1 MPDSLVLIEKHPVGH
16 LSAAY
21 LLWNLYQYVRFIPL
35 VHLKYIEYVAIFGF
49 ETELLMKI
57 PVSKRKASI
66 IFTHANVREI
76 ASRNDRGELSAT
88 GNDVL
93 QERMKS

>member
-1 MPDSLVLIEKHPVGH
+1 
-16 LSAAY
+16 
-21 LLWNLYQYVRFIPL
+21 
-35 VHLKYIEYVAIFGF
+35 
-49 ETELLMKI
+49 MKI
-57 PVSKRKASI
+57 PASKRKAST
-66 IFTHANVREI
+66 IFTHANVREV